1 MGNVRLSSS
10 QIRLSGRNAD
20 GHTSSL
26 PRQSPSA
33 PRATPCRSRCAPRG
47 RARSRRAAMTAEP
60 LGRTSRSAASA
71 HAAVT
76 TRSRRRIVRGP
87 TGAASPPRRLRPQV
101 DSPPIA
107 VEFSPASI
115 AVARRAL
122 LLEVHSAGSTIPWQP
137 SCDKQQWAASPAEA
151 VDELGRGLCGVNV
164 PIIQCAQL
172 LDPLNIWA
180 QQTLTGRTA
189 AAAESGG
196 PGFCSGFSR
205 PRAAHRNFYAPRKAY
220 VF

>member
-1 MGNVRLSSS
+1 MALFLLGVVALSALGTAGWWGTHEYYAWK
-10 QIRLSGRNAD
+10 R
-20 GHTSSL
+20 
-26 PRQSPSA
+26 RQ
-33 PRATPCRSRCAPRG
+33 
-47 RARSRRAAMTAEP
+47 RAAHLYGPDAPPRPPPDTTFVVTAEP

-189 AAAESGG
+189 ALQLRAEV
-196 PGFCSGFSR
+196 PGFAVGFSR